1 MSAIGIASSRPES
14 QFGGQA
20 PDNLLA
26 FENSKYVIIECKNRT
41 IVEKISK
48 DDCNQLLS
56 SIQWFKSMY
65 LLKEN
70 YIPVLIH
77 NSDVFSTEA
86 SPNPNMRIMTPKLLE
101 DFSSA
106 VRMFVENVVKN
117 GVIGN
122 IKEIEKL
129 LDSYNLN
136 GEKIIY
142 HYTKKYNQK

>member
-1 MSAIGIASSRPES
+1 
-14 QFGGQA
+14 
-20 PDNLLA
+20 
-26 FENSKYVIIECKNRT
+26 
-41 IVEKISK
+41 
-48 DDCNQLLS
+48 
-56 SIQWFKSMY
+56 MY